1 MKVKPSI
8 LAGLGVLLVLVLVI
22 SLKAL
27 TSTQRPDFRAMAA
40 SFPDEYPF
48 PNHIEF
54 SLFDNDSLADIT
66 IARLEEVWDTTQVS
80 YSFEV
85 FPVDLSC
92 MHIIWDSLLYAQ
104 QWDTLS
110 QPVFW
115 RKIMQMGR
123 DSAIVN
129 IAQSRRLLDKI
140 SLRAW
145 DKKSEGL
152 KNYYKDSIIVAN
164 DLPMNTQ
171 IYITPGKNHYYDFQ
185 KVLPHIGKA
194 LHIFK
199 GMNVD
204 PWYAQAI
211 LLIESP
217 AALQYS
223 PVGAYG
229 SFQLM
234 KGVAEEYG
242 LVVNDS
248 IDEREDLSKAARA
261 AAKLLVRRCIP
272 QTRWMLRKRNIPFRE
287 DELWF
292 RLLVLHSYHAGA
304 GNVDGVLEKIAPKQG
319 GMDLMTRVWRT
330 EYKGFKNASQNYSQV
345 ALASFLELDQL
356 MASLPDTVCQDTLF
370 YNPEPIDSQVK
381 FTENKPDS
389 TQKAPAPLNL
399 SFEAD
404 SLLFSDPEEME

>member
-1 MKVKPSI
+1 MKVKPGI
-8 LAGLGVLLVLVLVI
+8 LVGLGFLLVLALYLSSQAL
-22 SLKAL
+22 SLNK
-27 TSTQRPDFRAMAA
+27 RPDPAAMRA
-40 SFPDEYPF
+40 SFPDVFPF

-54 SLFDNDSLADIT
+54 SLFENDSLADVT

-92 MHIIWDSLLYAQ
+92 LHIIWDSLLYEQ
-104 QWDTLS
+104 KWDTLS
-110 QPVFW
+110 QPTFW
-115 RKIMQMGR
+115 RKVMNMRR

-129 IAQSRRLLDKI
+129 IAQSRVVLDKI
-140 SLRAW
+140 SLRGW

-152 KNYYKDSIIVAN
+152 KQYYKDSLIEAYN
-164 DLPMNTQ
+164 LPKNTN
-171 IYITPGKNHYYDFQ
+171 IYITAGKNHYYDFE
-185 KVLPHIGKA
+185 KVLPKIGRS

-199 GMNVD
+199 GLKVD

-234 KGVAEEYG
+234 KDVATEFG

-248 IDEREDLSKAARA
+248 IDEREDISKSARA
-261 AAKLLVRRCIP
+261 AAGLIAKRCIP

-319 GMDLMTRVWRT
+319 GMELMKKVWRT

-345 ALASFLELDQL
+345 ALASFLELDLL
-356 MASLPDTVCQDTLF
+356 MAGLPDSVCQDTLF
-370 YNPEPIDSQVK
+370 FNPAPNAPDIK
-381 FTENKPDS
+381 FTENSPDT
-389 TQKAPAPLNL
+389 TQKPIAPLNL
-399 SFEAD
+399 EFQAD
-404 SLLFSDPEEME
+404 SLLFADPEVD